1 MAGINDIDIGMQNLI
16 KMTSAKATITKLWE
30 NASPGS
36 SFSPQKLAVNTSDYD
51 MLVYVCN
58 LNTTYNQRFVPW
70 AMTVLGNSAFCIYT
84 NIGRTMTWESKTT
97 IDIGG
102 TSTGKTTDIIPC
114 YIYGIKLSGGVR
126 LKTYLQRLKTLYKY
140 ARRCLLWQLA

>member
-114 YIYGIKLSGGVR
+114 YIYGIKLSGGGYGLR
-126 LKTYLQRLKTLYKY
+126 RIFSALKRFINMQGGVCYGN
-140 ARRCLLWQLA
+140 